1 MKEGR
6 LEAARPPRRLA
17 LEVFMSQKST
27 RSVHTF
33 SGALCWLRFPGQCL
47 GLAEPLPS
55 GQTLGFCLLAA
66 VQLPPTLM
74 CLLGFLARDQW
85 AMASKHLPPH

>member
-1 MKEGR
+1 MHKGR
-6 LEAARPPRRLA
+6 LEAGRPLRRPVLG
-17 LEVFMSQKST
+17 VFMSQKST
-27 RSVHTF
+27 RPLNTF

-47 GLAEPLPS
+47 GLAEPFPS

-74 CLLGFLARDQW
+74 CLLCFLAQDQR
-85 AMASKHLPPH
+85 AMASKLLPPH